1 MNDVF
6 NNVMTFINKNTYLLI
21 GICVFLILVLIGY
34 LIDNSVKS
42 KRVRKDIK
50 NKDQVPENIKEDI
63 IKEANEKKEKE
74 LNVQTEEPKKEDIIN
89 QKNQNMEV
97 NEDEAPLNLDA
108 SLSIDKPLN
117 LEKDPSLDDV
127 NSPLNIDNKALN
139 LNEENSP
146 LNLDNN
152 INEPL
157 SLDTNSLF
165 DEENKPSVALGN
177 DILEDNLSLDN
188 SEKTTSESSISVD
201 QDPDANIMSSNSKDG
216 LYSNDKTLLEI
227 LSEVDSSRLNSNVD
241 NKTIFG
247 SKPSIEINTDVEKEK
262 VEIEP
267 KNSIDS
273 SDNELDNIMK
283 KLSSMNNSDD
293 EDNYT
298 NIF

>member
-1 MNDVF
+1 MNETL
-6 NNVMTFINKNTYLLI
+6 NNIMKFINDNTYLLI

-74 LNVQTEEPKKEDIIN
+74 LNVQIEEPKKEDIIN
-89 QKNQNMEV
+89 QNNQNMEV

-127 NSPLNIDNKALN
+127 NSPLNIDN
-139 LNEENSP
+139 
-146 LNLDNN
+146 N

-188 SEKTTSESSISVD
+188 SEKPIVESSISSD
-201 QDPDANIMSSNSKDG
+201 QDPDANIMLSNSKDG

-227 LSEVDSSRLNSNVD
+227 LSEVDSSKLNNSVD

-247 SKPSIEINTDVEKEK
+247 NKPSIEINTNVEKEK

-267 KNSIDS
+267 KNSTDS

>member
-1 MNDVF
+1 MNETL
-6 NNVMTFINKNTYLLI
+6 NNIMKFINDNTYLLI

-74 LNVQTEEPKKEDIIN
+74 LNVQIEEPKKEDII
-89 QKNQNMEV
+89 NQNMEV

-127 NSPLNIDNKALN
+127 
-139 LNEENSP
+139 NSP

>member
-74 LNVQTEEPKKEDIIN
+74 LNVQIEEPKKEDIIN
-89 QKNQNMEV
+89 QNNQNMEV

-127 NSPLNIDNKALN
+127 NSPLNIDN
-139 LNEENSP
+139 
-146 LNLDNN
+146 N

-188 SEKTTSESSISVD
+188 SEKPIVEYSISSD
-201 QDPDANIMSSNSKDG
+201 QDPDANIMLSNSKDG

-227 LSEVDSSRLNSNVD
+227 LSEVDSSKLNNSVD

-247 SKPSIEINTDVEKEK
+247 NKPSIEINTNVEKEK

-267 KNSIDS
+267 KNSTDS

>member
-74 LNVQTEEPKKEDIIN
+74 LNVQIEETKKEDIIN
-89 QKNQNMEV
+89 QNNQNMEV

-127 NSPLNIDNKALN
+127 NSPLNIDN
-139 LNEENSP
+139 
-146 LNLDNN
+146 N

-188 SEKTTSESSISVD
+188 SEKPIVESSISSD
-201 QDPDANIMSSNSKDG
+201 QDPDANIMLSNSKDG

-227 LSEVDSSRLNSNVD
+227 LSEVDSSKLNNSVD

-247 SKPSIEINTDVEKEK
+247 NKPSIEINTNVEKEK

-267 KNSIDS
+267 KNSTDS

>member
-74 LNVQTEEPKKEDIIN
+74 LNVQIEEPKKEDII
-89 QKNQNMEV
+89 NQNMEV

-127 NSPLNIDNKALN
+127 NSPLNIDN
-139 LNEENSP
+139 
-146 LNLDNN
+146 N

-188 SEKTTSESSISVD
+188 SEKPIVESSISSD
-201 QDPDANIMSSNSKDG
+201 QDPDSNIMLYNSKNG

-227 LSEVDSSRLNSNVD
+227 LSEVDSSKLNNSVD

-247 SKPSIEINTDVEKEK
+247 NKPSIEINTNVEKEK

-267 KNSIDS
+267 KNSTDS

>member
-42 KRVRKDIK
+42 KRVRIDIK

-74 LNVQTEEPKKEDIIN
+74 LNVQIEEPKKEDIIN
-89 QKNQNMEV
+89 QNNQNMEV

-127 NSPLNIDNKALN
+127 NSPLNIDN
-139 LNEENSP
+139 
-146 LNLDNN
+146 N

-188 SEKTTSESSISVD
+188 SEKPIVESSISSD
-201 QDPDANIMSSNSKDG
+201 QDPDSNIMLYNSKNG

-227 LSEVDSSRLNSNVD
+227 LSEVDSSKLNNSVD

-247 SKPSIEINTDVEKEK
+247 NKPSIEINTNVEKEK

-267 KNSIDS
+267 KNSTDS

>member
-74 LNVQTEEPKKEDIIN
+74 LNVQIEEPNKEDIIN
-89 QKNQNMEV
+89 QNNQNMEV
-97 NEDEAPLNLDA
+97 NEENSPLNLDA

-127 NSPLNIDNKALN
+127 NSPLNI
-139 LNEENSP
+139 
-146 LNLDNN
+146 DNN

-188 SEKTTSESSISVD
+188 SEKPIVESSISSD
-201 QDPDANIMSSNSKDG
+201 QDPDANIMLYNSKNG

-227 LSEVDSSRLNSNVD
+227 LSEVDSSKLNNSVD

-247 SKPSIEINTDVEKEK
+247 NKPSIEINTNVEKEK

-267 KNSIDS
+267 KNSTDS

>member
-74 LNVQTEEPKKEDIIN
+74 LNVQIEEPKKEDIIN
-89 QKNQNMEV
+89 QNNQNMEV

-127 NSPLNIDNKALN
+127 NSPLNIDNN
-139 LNEENSP
+139 T
-146 LNLDNN
+146 
-152 INEPL
+152 NEPL

-188 SEKTTSESSISVD
+188 SEKPIVESSISSD
-201 QDPDANIMSSNSKDG
+201 QDPDSNIMLYNSKNG

-227 LSEVDSSRLNSNVD
+227 LSEVDSSKLNNSVD

-247 SKPSIEINTDVEKEK
+247 NKPSIEINTNVEKEK

-267 KNSIDS
+267 KNSTDS

>member
-89 QKNQNMEV
+89 QNMEV

-146 LNLDNN
+146 LNIDNN

-188 SEKTTSESSISVD
+188 SEKTIVESSISSD

-227 LSEVDSSRLNSNVD
+227 LSEVDNSKLNNSVD

-247 SKPSIEINTDVEKEK
+247 NKPSIEINTNVEKEK

-267 KNSIDS
+267 KNSTDS

>member
-74 LNVQTEEPKKEDIIN
+74 LNVQTEEPKKEDII
-89 QKNQNMEV
+89 NQNMEV

-188 SEKTTSESSISVD
+188 SEKTIVKSTISSD

>member
-74 LNVQTEEPKKEDIIN
+74 LNVQIEEPKKEDII
-89 QKNQNMEV
+89 NQNMEV

-127 NSPLNIDNKALN
+127 NSL
-139 LNEENSP
+139 

>member
-74 LNVQTEEPKKEDIIN
+74 LNVQIEEPKKEDIIN
-89 QKNQNMEV
+89 QNNQNMEV
-97 NEDEAPLNLDA
+97 NEENSPLNLDA

-127 NSPLNIDNKALN
+127 NSPLNI
-139 LNEENSP
+139 
-146 LNLDNN
+146 DNN

-188 SEKTTSESSISVD
+188 SEKPIVESSISSD
-201 QDPDANIMSSNSKDG
+201 QDPDANIMLSNSKDG

-227 LSEVDSSRLNSNVD
+227 LSEVDSSKLNNSVD

-247 SKPSIEINTDVEKEK
+247 NKPSIEINTNVEKEK

-267 KNSIDS
+267 KNSTDS

>member
-74 LNVQTEEPKKEDIIN
+74 LNVQIEEPKKEDII
-89 QKNQNMEV
+89 NQNMEV

-127 NSPLNIDNKALN
+127 NSPLNIDN
-139 LNEENSP
+139 
-146 LNLDNN
+146 N

-188 SEKTTSESSISVD
+188 SEKPIVESSISSD
-201 QDPDANIMSSNSKDG
+201 QDPDANIMLSNSKDG

-227 LSEVDSSRLNSNVD
+227 LSEVDSSKLNNSVD

-247 SKPSIEINTDVEKEK
+247 NKPSIEINTNVEKEK

-267 KNSIDS
+267 KNSTDS

>member
-74 LNVQTEEPKKEDIIN
+74 LNVQIEEPKKEDIIN
-89 QKNQNMEV
+89 QNNQNMEV

-127 NSPLNIDNKALN
+127 NSPLNIDN
-139 LNEENSP
+139 
-146 LNLDNN
+146 N

-157 SLDTNSLF
+157 SLDTNLLF

-188 SEKTTSESSISVD
+188 SEKPIVESSISSD
-201 QDPDANIMSSNSKDG
+201 QDPDANIMLSNSKNG

-227 LSEVDSSRLNSNVD
+227 LSEVDSSKLNNSVD

-247 SKPSIEINTDVEKEK
+247 NKPSIEINTNVEKEK

-267 KNSIDS
+267 KNSTDS

>member
-74 LNVQTEEPKKEDIIN
+74 LNVQIEEPKKEDIIN
-89 QKNQNMEV
+89 QNNQNMEV

-127 NSPLNIDNKALN
+127 NSPLNIDN
-139 LNEENSP
+139 
-146 LNLDNN
+146 N

-157 SLDTNSLF
+157 SLDTNLLF

-188 SEKTTSESSISVD
+188 SEKPIVESSISSD
-201 QDPDANIMSSNSKDG
+201 QDPDANIMLYNSKNG

-227 LSEVDSSRLNSNVD
+227 LSEVDSSKLNNSVD

-247 SKPSIEINTDVEKEK
+247 NKPSIEINTNVEKEK

-267 KNSIDS
+267 KNSTDS

>member
-74 LNVQTEEPKKEDIIN
+74 LNVQIEEPKKEDII
-89 QKNQNMEV
+89 NQNMEV

-127 NSPLNIDNKALN
+127 NSPLNIDN
-139 LNEENSP
+139 
-146 LNLDNN
+146 N

-188 SEKTTSESSISVD
+188 SEKPIVESSISSD
-201 QDPDANIMSSNSKDG
+201 QDTDANIMLSNSKDG

-227 LSEVDSSRLNSNVD
+227 LSEVDSSKLNNSVD

-247 SKPSIEINTDVEKEK
+247 NKPSIEINTNVEKEK

-267 KNSIDS
+267 KNSTDS

>member
-74 LNVQTEEPKKEDIIN
+74 LNVQIEEPKKEDIIN
-89 QKNQNMEV
+89 QNNQNMEV

-127 NSPLNIDNKALN
+127 NSPFNI
-139 LNEENSP
+139 
-146 LNLDNN
+146 DNN

-188 SEKTTSESSISVD
+188 SEKPIVESSISSD
-201 QDPDANIMSSNSKDG
+201 QDPDANIMLSNSKDG

-227 LSEVDSSRLNSNVD
+227 LSEVDSSKLNNSVD

-247 SKPSIEINTDVEKEK
+247 NKPSIEINTNVEKEK

-267 KNSIDS
+267 KNSTDS

>member
-1 MNDVF
+1 M
-6 NNVMTFINKNTYLLI
+6 
-21 GICVFLILVLIGY
+21 
-34 LIDNSVKS
+34 
-42 KRVRKDIK
+42 
-50 NKDQVPENIKEDI
+50 
-63 IKEANEKKEKE
+63 
-74 LNVQTEEPKKEDIIN
+74 
-89 QKNQNMEV
+89 
-97 NEDEAPLNLDA
+97 
-108 SLSIDKPLN
+108 
-117 LEKDPSLDDV
+117 
-127 NSPLNIDNKALN
+127 
-139 LNEENSP
+139 
-146 LNLDNN
+146 
-152 INEPL
+152 
-157 SLDTNSLF
+157 F

>member
-74 LNVQTEEPKKEDIIN
+74 LNVQIEEPKKEDIIN
-89 QKNQNMEV
+89 QNNQNMEV
-97 NEDEAPLNLDA
+97 NEENSPLNLDA

-127 NSPLNIDNKALN
+127 NSPLNI
-139 LNEENSP
+139 
-146 LNLDNN
+146 DNN

-177 DILEDNLSLDN
+177 DILEDNLSLDS
-188 SEKTTSESSISVD
+188 SEKPIVESSISSD
-201 QDPDANIMSSNSKDG
+201 QDPDANIMLSNSKNG

-227 LSEVDSSRLNSNVD
+227 LSEVDSSKLNNSVD

-247 SKPSIEINTDVEKEK
+247 NKPSIEINTNVEKEK

-267 KNSIDS
+267 KNSTDS

>member
-74 LNVQTEEPKKEDIIN
+74 LNVQIEEPKKEDIIN
-89 QKNQNMEV
+89 QNNQNMEV

-127 NSPLNIDNKALN
+127 NSPLNIDN
-139 LNEENSP
+139 
-146 LNLDNN
+146 N

-165 DEENKPSVALGN
+165 DEENKLSVALGN

-188 SEKTTSESSISVD
+188 SEKPIVESSISSD
-201 QDPDANIMSSNSKDG
+201 QDPDANIMLSNSKDG

-227 LSEVDSSRLNSNVD
+227 LSEVDSSKLNNSVD

-247 SKPSIEINTDVEKEK
+247 NKPSIEINTNVEKEK

-267 KNSIDS
+267 KNSTDS

>member
-89 QKNQNMEV
+89 QNMEV

-127 NSPLNIDNKALN
+127 NSPLNI
-139 LNEENSP
+139 
-146 LNLDNN
+146 DNN

-188 SEKTTSESSISVD
+188 SEKTIVESSISSD

-227 LSEVDSSRLNSNVD
+227 LSEVDNSKLNNSVD

-247 SKPSIEINTDVEKEK
+247 NKPSIEINTNVEKEK

-267 KNSIDS
+267 KNSTDS

>member
-74 LNVQTEEPKKEDIIN
+74 LNVQIEEPKKEDII
-89 QKNQNMEV
+89 NQNMEV

-127 NSPLNIDNKALN
+127 NSPLNID
-139 LNEENSP
+139 S
-146 LNLDNN
+146 N

-188 SEKTTSESSISVD
+188 SEKPIVESSISVD

>member
-1 MNDVF
+1 MNETL
-6 NNVMTFINKNTYLLI
+6 NNIMKFINDNTYLLI

-74 LNVQTEEPKKEDIIN
+74 LNVQIEEPKKEDIIN
-89 QKNQNMEV
+89 QNNQNMEV

-127 NSPLNIDNKALN
+127 NSPLNIDN
-139 LNEENSP
+139 
-146 LNLDNN
+146 N

-188 SEKTTSESSISVD
+188 SEKTIVESSISSD
-201 QDPDANIMSSNSKDG
+201 QDPDANIMLSNSKDG

-227 LSEVDSSRLNSNVD
+227 LSEVDSSKLNNSVD

-247 SKPSIEINTDVEKEK
+247 NKPSIEINTNVEKEK

-267 KNSIDS
+267 KNSTDS

>member
-74 LNVQTEEPKKEDIIN
+74 LNVQIEEPKKEDIIN
-89 QKNQNMEV
+89 QNNQNMEV
-97 NEDEAPLNLDA
+97 NEENSPLNLDA

-127 NSPLNIDNKALN
+127 NSPLNIDN
-139 LNEENSP
+139 
-146 LNLDNN
+146 N

-165 DEENKPSVALGN
+165 DEDNKPSVALGN

-188 SEKTTSESSISVD
+188 SEKPIVESSISSD
-201 QDPDANIMSSNSKDG
+201 QDPDSNIMLSNSKNG

-227 LSEVDSSRLNSNVD
+227 LSEVDSSKLNNSVD

-247 SKPSIEINTDVEKEK
+247 NKPSIEINTNVEKEK

-267 KNSIDS
+267 KNSTDS

>member
-74 LNVQTEEPKKEDIIN
+74 LNVQIEEPKKEDIIN
-89 QKNQNMEV
+89 QNNQNMEV

-127 NSPLNIDNKALN
+127 NSPLNIDN
-139 LNEENSP
+139 
-146 LNLDNN
+146 N

-177 DILEDNLSLDN
+177 DILENNLSLDN
-188 SEKTTSESSISVD
+188 SEKPIVESSISSN
-201 QDPDANIMSSNSKDG
+201 QDPDANIMLSNSKDG

-227 LSEVDSSRLNSNVD
+227 LSEVDSSKLNNSVD

-247 SKPSIEINTDVEKEK
+247 NKPSIEINTNVEKEK

-267 KNSIDS
+267 KNSTDS

>member
-74 LNVQTEEPKKEDIIN
+74 LNVQIEEPKKEDIIN
-89 QKNQNMEV
+89 QNNQNMEV

-127 NSPLNIDNKALN
+127 NSPLNIDN
-139 LNEENSP
+139 
-146 LNLDNN
+146 N

-177 DILEDNLSLDN
+177 DILEDNLSLDS
-188 SEKTTSESSISVD
+188 SEKPIVESSISSD
-201 QDPDANIMSSNSKDG
+201 QDPDANIMLSNSKDG

-227 LSEVDSSRLNSNVD
+227 LSEVDSSKLNNSVD

-247 SKPSIEINTDVEKEK
+247 NKPSIEINTNVEKEK

-267 KNSIDS
+267 KNSTDS

>member
-74 LNVQTEEPKKEDIIN
+74 LNVQIEEPKKEDIIN
-89 QKNQNMEV
+89 QNNQNMEV
-97 NEDEAPLNLDA
+97 NEENSPLNLDA

-127 NSPLNIDNKALN
+127 NSPLNI
-139 LNEENSP
+139 
-146 LNLDNN
+146 DNN

-188 SEKTTSESSISVD
+188 SEKPIVESSISSD
-201 QDPDANIMSSNSKDG
+201 QDPDANIMLYNSKNG

-227 LSEVDSSRLNSNVD
+227 LSEVDSSKLNNSVD

-247 SKPSIEINTDVEKEK
+247 NKPSIEINTNVEKEK

-267 KNSIDS
+267 KNSTDS

>member
-74 LNVQTEEPKKEDIIN
+74 LNVQIEEPKKEDII
-89 QKNQNMEV
+89 NQNMEV

-127 NSPLNIDNKALN
+127 NSPLNIDN
-139 LNEENSP
+139 
-146 LNLDNN
+146 N

-177 DILEDNLSLDN
+177 DILEDNLSLDS
-188 SEKTTSESSISVD
+188 SEKPIVESSISSD
-201 QDPDANIMSSNSKDG
+201 QDPDSNIMLSNSKNG

-227 LSEVDSSRLNSNVD
+227 LSEVDSSKLNNSVD

-247 SKPSIEINTDVEKEK
+247 NKPSIEINTNVEKEK

-267 KNSIDS
+267 KNSTDS

>member
-74 LNVQTEEPKKEDIIN
+74 LNVQIEEPKKEDIIN
-89 QKNQNMEV
+89 QNNQNMEV

-127 NSPLNIDNKALN
+127 NSPLNIDN
-139 LNEENSP
+139 
-146 LNLDNN
+146 N

-177 DILEDNLSLDN
+177 DILEDNLSLDS
-188 SEKTTSESSISVD
+188 SEKPIVESSISSD
-201 QDPDANIMSSNSKDG
+201 QDPDSNIMLSNSKNG

-227 LSEVDSSRLNSNVD
+227 LSEVDNSKLNNSVD

-247 SKPSIEINTDVEKEK
+247 NKPSIEINTNVEKEK

-267 KNSIDS
+267 KNSTDS

>member
-74 LNVQTEEPKKEDIIN
+74 LNVQIEEPKKEDII
-89 QKNQNMEV
+89 NQNMEV

-127 NSPLNIDNKALN
+127 NSPLNIDN
-139 LNEENSP
+139 
-146 LNLDNN
+146 N

-188 SEKTTSESSISVD
+188 SEKPIVESSISSD
-201 QDPDANIMSSNSKDG
+201 QDPDANIMLSNSKNG

-227 LSEVDSSRLNSNVD
+227 LSEVDSSKLNNSVD

-247 SKPSIEINTDVEKEK
+247 NKPSIEINTNVEKEK

-267 KNSIDS
+267 KNSTDS

>member
-74 LNVQTEEPKKEDIIN
+74 LNVQIEEPKKEDIIN
-89 QKNQNMEV
+89 QNNQNMEV

-127 NSPLNIDNKALN
+127 NSPLNIDN
-139 LNEENSP
+139 
-146 LNLDNN
+146 N

-188 SEKTTSESSISVD
+188 SEKPIVESSISSD
-201 QDPDANIMSSNSKDG
+201 QNPDANIMLSNSKDG

-227 LSEVDSSRLNSNVD
+227 LSEVDSSKLNNSVD

-247 SKPSIEINTDVEKEK
+247 NKPSIEINTNVEKEK

-267 KNSIDS
+267 KNSTDS

>member
-74 LNVQTEEPKKEDIIN
+74 LNVQIEEPKKEDIIN
-89 QKNQNMEV
+89 QNNQNMEV

-127 NSPLNIDNKALN
+127 NSPLNIDN
-139 LNEENSP
+139 
-146 LNLDNN
+146 N

-188 SEKTTSESSISVD
+188 SEKPIVESSISSD
-201 QDPDANIMSSNSKDG
+201 QDPDANIMLYNSKNG

-227 LSEVDSSRLNSNVD
+227 LSEVDSSKLNNSVD

-247 SKPSIEINTDVEKEK
+247 NKPSIEINTNVEKEK

-267 KNSIDS
+267 KNSTDS

>member
-74 LNVQTEEPKKEDIIN
+74 LNVQIEEPKKEDIIN
-89 QKNQNMEV
+89 QNNQNMEV

-127 NSPLNIDNKALN
+127 NSPLNIDN
-139 LNEENSP
+139 
-146 LNLDNN
+146 N

-157 SLDTNSLF
+157 SLDTNLLF

-188 SEKTTSESSISVD
+188 SEKPIVESSISSD
-201 QDPDANIMSSNSKDG
+201 QDPDSNIMLYNSKNG

-227 LSEVDSSRLNSNVD
+227 LSEVDSSKLNNSVD

-247 SKPSIEINTDVEKEK
+247 NKPSIEINTNVEKEK

-267 KNSIDS
+267 KNSTDS

>member
-74 LNVQTEEPKKEDIIN
+74 LNVQIEEPKKEDIIN
-89 QKNQNMEV
+89 QNNQNMEV

-127 NSPLNIDNKALN
+127 NSPLNIDN
-139 LNEENSP
+139 
-146 LNLDNN
+146 N

-188 SEKTTSESSISVD
+188 SEKPIVESSISSD
-201 QDPDANIMSSNSKDG
+201 QDPDSNIMLSNSKNG

-227 LSEVDSSRLNSNVD
+227 LSEVDSSKLNNSVD

-247 SKPSIEINTDVEKEK
+247 NKPSIEINTNVEKEK

-267 KNSIDS
+267 KNSTDS

>member
-74 LNVQTEEPKKEDIIN
+74 LNVQIEEPNKEDIIN
-89 QKNQNMEV
+89 QNNQNMEV
-97 NEDEAPLNLDA
+97 NEENSPLNLDA

-127 NSPLNIDNKALN
+127 NSPLNI
-139 LNEENSP
+139 
-146 LNLDNN
+146 DNN

-188 SEKTTSESSISVD
+188 SEKPIVESSISSD
-201 QDPDANIMSSNSKDG
+201 QDPDSNIMLSNSKNG

-227 LSEVDSSRLNSNVD
+227 LSEVDSSKLNNSVD

-247 SKPSIEINTDVEKEK
+247 NKPSIEINTNVEKEK

-267 KNSIDS
+267 KNSTDS

>member
-21 GICVFLILVLIGY
+21 GICVFFILVLIGY

-74 LNVQTEEPKKEDIIN
+74 LNVQIEEPKKEDII
-89 QKNQNMEV
+89 NQNMEV

-127 NSPLNIDNKALN
+127 NSPLNIDN
-139 LNEENSP
+139 
-146 LNLDNN
+146 N

-188 SEKTTSESSISVD
+188 SEKPIVESSISSD
-201 QDPDANIMSSNSKDG
+201 QDPDSNIMLSNSKNG

-227 LSEVDSSRLNSNVD
+227 LSEVDSSKLNNSVD

-247 SKPSIEINTDVEKEK
+247 NKPSIEINTNVEKEK

-267 KNSIDS
+267 KNSTDS

>member
-63 IKEANEKKEKE
+63 IKDANEKKEKE
-74 LNVQTEEPKKEDIIN
+74 LNVQIEEPKKEDIIN
-89 QKNQNMEV
+89 QNNQNMEV

-127 NSPLNIDNKALN
+127 NSPLNI
-139 LNEENSP
+139 
-146 LNLDNN
+146 DNN

-188 SEKTTSESSISVD
+188 SEKTTSESSISAD
-201 QDPDANIMSSNSKDG
+201 QDPDANIMSSYSKDG

-241 NKTIFG
+241 NKTIFD
-247 SKPSIEINTDVEKEK
+247 SKPNIEINTDVEKEK

-267 KNSIDS
+267 KNSTDS

>member
-74 LNVQTEEPKKEDIIN
+74 LNVQIEEPKKEDIIN
-89 QKNQNMEV
+89 QNMEV
-97 NEDEAPLNLDA
+97 NEENSPLNLDA

-127 NSPLNIDNKALN
+127 NSPLNI
-139 LNEENSP
+139 
-146 LNLDNN
+146 DNN

-177 DILEDNLSLDN
+177 DILEDNLSLDS
-188 SEKTTSESSISVD
+188 SEKPIVESSISSD
-201 QDPDANIMSSNSKDG
+201 QDPDSNIMLSNSKNG

-227 LSEVDSSRLNSNVD
+227 LSEVDSSKLNNSVD

-247 SKPSIEINTDVEKEK
+247 NKPSIEINTNVEKEK

-267 KNSIDS
+267 KNSTDS

>member
-74 LNVQTEEPKKEDIIN
+74 LNVQIEEPKKEDIIN
-89 QKNQNMEV
+89 QNNQNMEV

-127 NSPLNIDNKALN
+127 NSPLNIDN
-139 LNEENSP
+139 
-146 LNLDNN
+146 N

-188 SEKTTSESSISVD
+188 SEKPIVESSISSD
-201 QDPDANIMSSNSKDG
+201 QDPDANIMLSNSKDG

-227 LSEVDSSRLNSNVD
+227 LSEVDSSKLNNSVD

-247 SKPSIEINTDVEKEK
+247 NK
-262 VEIEP
+262 
-267 KNSIDS
+267 
-273 SDNELDNIMK
+273 
-283 KLSSMNNSDD
+283 
-293 EDNYT
+293 Y
-298 NIF
+298 

>member
-74 LNVQTEEPKKEDIIN
+74 LNVQIEEPKKEDIIN
-89 QKNQNMEV
+89 QNNQNMEV
-97 NEDEAPLNLDA
+97 NEENSPLNLDA

-127 NSPLNIDNKALN
+127 NSPLNI
-139 LNEENSP
+139 
-146 LNLDNN
+146 DNN

-188 SEKTTSESSISVD
+188 SEKPIVESSISSD
-201 QDPDANIMSSNSKDG
+201 QDPDSNIMLSNSKNG

-227 LSEVDSSRLNSNVD
+227 LSEVDSSKLNNSVD

-247 SKPSIEINTDVEKEK
+247 NKPSIEINTNVEKEK

-267 KNSIDS
+267 KNSTDS